1 MNKQEGYY
9 LLRDYS
15 ANALEAEVYRFIKAG
30 WVALGGVCFA
40 NDEYVQA
47 IVSYAEE
54 NEAPN

>member
-1 MNKQEGYY
+1 MKLKQEGYY
-9 LLRDYS
+9 LLRDCS
-15 ANALEAEVYRFIKAG
+15 AYALEVEVARFIEAG

-54 NEAPN
+54 DQT